1 MPGCS
6 VTYQGKKSGL
16 LKARGGCGVGKITG
30 LLNIPKI
37 CLFVLRQR
45 HCFFPTNVEPHHMSI
60 TNSLWIYPLTP
71 SPLFFS
77 LLQFCKKTKERE
89 TEADLAWDF
98 PLGRTVG
105 SGAAFTF
112 HASFISTW
120 DYMENLFKLKNKNK
134 KSERKWEFL
143 FLVKKFE
150 VKVKY
155 QKTSNIVCEAKQ
167 STNRIRYNSFFRNR
181 NNEIVIW
188 N

>member
-1 MPGCS
+1 
-6 VTYQGKKSGL
+6 
-16 LKARGGCGVGKITG
+16 
-30 LLNIPKI
+30 
-37 CLFVLRQR
+37 
-45 HCFFPTNVEPHHMSI
+45 
-60 TNSLWIYPLTP
+60 
-71 SPLFFS
+71 
-77 LLQFCKKTKERE
+77 
-89 TEADLAWDF
+89 
-98 PLGRTVG
+98 
-105 SGAAFTF
+105 
-112 HASFISTW
+112 
-120 DYMENLFKLKNKNK
+120 MENLFKLKNKNK